1 MSQTSR
7 APILDAATLAH
18 RRKRYA
24 QIARILGET
33 YGYPTWRPHLSPLE
47 ELVST
52 ILSQNTTDH
61 NRDMAFEALRARFPT
76 WEAVRDAPP
85 QAVIDAI
92 RSAGLAN
99 TKGPRIQAALRRISE
114 ERGALTLDFL
124 EGMDVEAAKAWLTS
138 LEGIGPKT
146 AAIILLFA
154 LNKPAFPVDT
164 HVHRVTKRL
173 GLIGPKTSAERAHAE
188 LEAIIPP
195 QDYYPAHLNFIR
207 HGRQL
212 CKARKPRCAA
222 CPLAEHCEAY
232 RARPLDAP
240 MR

>member
-1 MSQTSR
+1 MPKTPPS
-7 APILDAATLAH
+7 PILDAETLAY

-24 QIARILGET
+24 AVARILGEA
-33 YGYPTWRPHLSPLE
+33 YGYPTWRPHLSPVE

-76 WEAVRDAPP
+76 WEAVRDAPT
-85 QAVIDAI
+85 ADVIAAI
-92 RSAGLAN
+92 RSAGLSN
-99 TKGPRIQAALRRISE
+99 RKGPRIQAALRRITE
-114 ERGALTLDFL
+114 ERGAITLDFL
-124 EGMDVEAAKAWLTS
+124 AEMDVEAAKAWLTG
-138 LEGIGPKT
+138 LDGIGPKT

-173 GLIGPKTSAERAHAE
+173 GLIGPKTSAERAHQE

-195 QDYYPAHLNFIR
+195 EDYYPAHLNFIR
-207 HGRQL
+207 HGRQV
-212 CKARKPRCAA
+212 CKARNPRCEA
-222 CPLAEHCEAY
+222 CPLRAHCDHI
-232 RARPLDAP
+232 RARPP
-240 MR
+240 EG